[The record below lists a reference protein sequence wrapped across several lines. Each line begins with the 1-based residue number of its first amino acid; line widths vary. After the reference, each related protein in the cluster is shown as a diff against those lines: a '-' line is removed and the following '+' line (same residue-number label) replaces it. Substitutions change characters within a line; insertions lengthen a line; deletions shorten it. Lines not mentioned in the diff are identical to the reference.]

1 MQSVLSQI
9 TSYPYKYL
17 DAGDQLATDQ
27 DCRPC
32 IPLRYRFS
40 TSTFGALE
48 ENRGSGISRYSDGQ
62 LLSTL
67 VRKNYGALISPEL
80 DINGD
85 SMLSYMKSCYLD
97 HLYILHSEKKIDT
110 NDYSTASGTF
120 HPKYGVFLAT
130 ADTV

>member
-32 IPLRYRFS
+32 IPLRYRFGS
-40 TSTFGALE
+40 STFGALE
-48 ENRGSGISRYSDGQ
+48 ELISLEKSRYKKGK
-62 LLSTL
+62 LLSAFI
-67 VRKNYGALISPEL
+67 RKNYGALISPEL

-110 NDYSTASGTF
+110 ADYLTASATF
-120 HPKYGVFLAT
+120 HPKYGVFLST